1 MKLLFSQFFTGFMP
15 LCLATAVS
23 ANIVNYGQTLNEADW
38 SIVANKKSC
47 ILRQL
52 IPLYGKVEF
61 EQVFRDQG
69 LHFQLYVNRVS
80 GQDIN
85 AKLTSIPPKW
95 NHTALL
101 RPIAKIKL
109 KPKDNAL
116 TLEHR
121 VSMQVISELEDGM
134 FPTLSYKS
142 WSDVR
147 NAITVSISPI
157 NFRERLPQF
166 LACIANLPLKPVPVV
181 VKVKPKPKPKAIK
194 IVEIFDDKEPDTIYF
209 AAKSAILG
217 AKAKNK
223 LKLLVKKLKKNKK
236 NKHVI
241 VSGYSDDLGSKTQS
255 TVISKQ
261 RAVNVQRYLET
272 LGIPTKYLFTR
283 YFGRDHAILS
293 NKTKKGRAKNR
304 RVHIDIIETNLSS
317 ER

>member
-1 MKLLFSQFFTGFMP
+1 MNLLYSQFLIGFVT
-15 LCLATAVS
+15 LNLATAVP
-23 ANIVNYGQTLNEADW
+23 ANIVDYGQTLNEADW
-38 SIVANKKSC
+38 GVVANKKSC
-47 ILRQL
+47 ILRQS

-61 EQVFRDQG
+61 EQIYRDQG
-69 LHFQLYVNRVS
+69 LHFQLYINRIP
-80 GQDIN
+80 GQDIK
-85 AKLTSIPPKW
+85 AKLTSMPPKW
-95 NHTALL
+95 NHTSLL

-109 KPKDNAL
+109 KPKHNAL

-147 NAITVSISPI
+147 NDITVSISPI

-166 LACIANLPLKPVPVV
+166 LTCIASLPLKPII
-181 VKVKPKPKPKAIK
+181 VKAKPKPKPKPKPIK
-194 IVEIFDDKEPDTIYF
+194 VVEIFDDNEPDTIYF
-209 AAKSAILG
+209 AANSAVLKS
-217 AKAKNK
+217 KAKKK
-223 LKLLVKKLKKNKK
+223 LKLFVKKLKKSKK
-236 NKHVI
+236 NKHII

-255 TVISKQ
+255 TAISKQ
-261 RAVNVQRYLET
+261 RAVNVQNYLET
-272 LGIPTKYLFTR
+272 QGIPVKYLFTR

-293 NKTKKGRAKNR
+293 NKTAKGRAKNR